1 MMEQT
6 EISVA
11 GFNVSRET
19 FTALKEFE
27 SLVRKWTPAINLVS
41 KSSVSDLWDRH
52 IVDSAQIFNAV
63 PTETVQRWVD
73 LGSGGGFPGLVIAL
87 LAKELRPA
95 LRVTLVEAD
104 LRKAAFLQQAA
115 RALSLEV
122 EVMRNRIESLSPL
135 HADVLSARA
144 LAPLPE
150 LLEFADKHLS
160 ESGTAVFPKGAR
172 FLEEV
177 ADARKVWS
185 FDLDSQSSVSESNAS
200 ILVIRNI
207 HRA

>member
-11 GFNVSRET
+11 GCNVSRET
-19 FTALKEFE
+19 FSALKEFE
-27 SLVRKWTPAINLVS
+27 ALVRKWTPAINLVS
-41 KSSVSDLWDRH
+41 KSSVSDLWSRH
-52 IVDSAQIFNAV
+52 IVDSAQIYNAV
-63 PTETVQRWVD
+63 PTETVRRWVD

-104 LRKAAFLQQAA
+104 LRKATFLQQAA
-115 RALSLEV
+115 QALSLEI
-122 EVMRNRIESLSPL
+122 EVIRDRIESLPPL
-135 HADVLSARA
+135 QADVLSARA

-160 ESGTAVFPKGAR
+160 QSGTAVFPKGAR

-177 ADARKVWS
+177 AEARKVWS
-185 FDLDSQSSVSESNAS
+185 FDLDSQPSVSESNAS